1 MMISERSGH
10 IMDGKQIKIITKV
23 LGSVGTNCYFIVNVS
38 TNDTIIIDPADSP
51 ATIES
56 VVLEN
61 GLKPQ
66 AILLTHGHFDHI
78 LAANQI
84 KQKFNIPL
92 IACGKEKN
100 LIENSGLNLSASYGA
115 LVELKDV
122 QYVQD
127 REILDIAGFSINVIH
142 TPGHTEGSACYY
154 FSNEDVLISGDTL
167 FFESVGRSD
176 FPTGSLSQI
185 ICSIKEKLLILPE
198 KTVVYPGHGD
208 TTTIEYEKKYNPF
221 CQ

>member
-1 MMISERSGH
+1 MIEERSGH

-23 LGSVGTNCYFIVNVS
+23 LGSVSTNCYFIVNVS

-56 VVLEN
+56 VVFKN

-78 LAANQI
+78 LAANEV
-84 KQKFNIPL
+84 KEKYSIPL
-92 IACGKEKN
+92 YACDKEKN
-100 LIENSGLNLSASYGA
+100 LIENSSLNLSSSYGA
-115 LVELKDV
+115 RVELRDI

-127 REILDIAGFSINVIH
+127 NELLAIAGFSIKVIH
-142 TPGHTEGSACYY
+142 TPGHTEGSVCYY
-154 FSNEDVLISGDTL
+154 FENEDILISGDTL
-167 FFESVGRSD
+167 FLESVGRSD
-176 FPTGSLSQI
+176 FPTGNSSQLI
-185 ICSIKEKLLILPE
+185 RSVKEKLLLLPGE
-198 KTVVYPGHGD
+198 TIVYPGHGD
-208 TTTIEYEKKYNPF
+208 ATTIEYEKKYNPF

>member
-1 MMISERSGH
+1 MIEERSGH

-23 LGSVGTNCYFIVNVS
+23 LGTVSTNCYFIVNVS

-56 VVLEN
+56 VVLKN

-78 LAANQI
+78 LAANEV
-84 KQKFNIPL
+84 KEKFSIPL
-92 IACGKEKN
+92 YACDKEKN
-100 LIENSGLNLSASYGA
+100 LIENGSLNLSSSYGA
-115 LVELKDV
+115 RVELSDV

-127 REILDIAGFSINVIH
+127 KELLDIAGFSIKVIH

-154 FSNEDVLISGDTL
+154 FINENILISGDTL
-167 FFESVGRSD
+167 FLESIGRSD
-176 FPTGSLSQI
+176 FPTGNSSQLI
-185 ICSIKEKLLILPE
+185 RSVKEKLLLLPGE
-198 KTVVYPGHGD
+198 TIVYPGHGD
-208 TTTIEYEKKYNPF
+208 ATTIEYEKKYNPF